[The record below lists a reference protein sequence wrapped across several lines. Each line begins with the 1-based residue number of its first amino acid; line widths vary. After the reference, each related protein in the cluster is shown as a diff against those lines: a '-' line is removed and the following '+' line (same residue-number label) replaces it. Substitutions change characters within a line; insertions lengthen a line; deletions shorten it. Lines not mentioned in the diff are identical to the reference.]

1 MTPLQR
7 ARRRRLRKRRLAI
20 VRRARQESL
29 AGDAVWRN
37 LCQKFVRTMCGAPGG
52 VASARVAWQSYPPGQ
67 TREPGNRR
75 PPMGVPVYFRLG
87 TPYWHAAISAGAG
100 YVWSTDIVR
109 WGRPDK
115 VSIDYVERRWNA
127 EYLGWATHSNG
138 VRVW

>member
-7 ARRRRLRKRRLAI
+7 RRRRRLRKRRLAI
-20 VRRARQESL
+20 VRRARRESL
-29 AGDAVWRN
+29 TGNAIWRS

-52 VASARVAWQSYPPGQ
+52 AASARNAWQSYPPRQ

-75 PPMGVPVYFRLG
+75 PPMGVPVYFRLN

-100 YVWSTDIVR
+100 YIWSTDIVR
-109 WGRPDK
+109 WGRVDK
-115 VSIDYVERRWNA
+115 VSIDYLERRWNA